1 MQKWLGTTERD
12 NHKMPVIYEGE
23 ITPEI
28 LKKKK
33 KAMDNA
39 LKREARLKKIY
50 NERKALVRQ

>member
-1 MQKWLGTTERD
+1 MNHMITERD

-33 KAMDNA
+33 KAMDKA
-39 LKREARLKKIY
+39 LKREARLKRIY
-50 NERKALVRQ
+50 NERKALINQ